1 MQPLVIAEPA
11 LNSAA
16 FLRSVLAEYQNLSWD
31 QSSAQLQQVQGRS
44 TDARLVI
51 QSQALTLQQV
61 ADIQQNLSAA
71 LSVHSFS
78 LHPFDELLNHTV
90 VVAAVDHSCDDDELV
105 KAVIAKTAE
114 QHHCEIALLEHT
126 PKLSEP
132 GLLVMDMDST
142 VIQIECIDEIAKLA
156 GLGDKVAAVTEQ
168 AMRGELAFKDS
179 LISRVACLDGVQV
192 SQLAQIRNSIPLM
205 PGLSKLLEVLKA
217 NGWKVAIASGG
228 FTYFAGY
235 LEERLGLDASRANVL
250 AEENGVLTGN
260 VIGDI
265 VDAEVKAE
273 TVKALAAKWDIPM
286 HQTVAMGDGANDL
299 KMMDVA
305 ALGVAFEAKPI
316 VNAQANAAIRYSG
329 LDAMLAYLCP

>member
-1 MQPLVIAEPA
+1 
-11 LNSAA
+11 
-16 FLRSVLAEYQNLSWD
+16 
-31 QSSAQLQQVQGRS
+31 
-44 TDARLVI
+44 
-51 QSQALTLQQV
+51 
-61 ADIQQNLSAA
+61 
-71 LSVHSFS
+71 
-78 LHPFDELLNHTV
+78 
-90 VVAAVDHSCDDDELV
+90 
-105 KAVIAKTAE
+105 
-114 QHHCEIALLEHT
+114 
-126 PKLSEP
+126 
-132 GLLVMDMDST
+132 
-142 VIQIECIDEIAKLA
+142 
-156 GLGDKVAAVTEQ
+156 
-168 AMRGELAFKDS
+168 
-179 LISRVACLDGVQV
+179 
-192 SQLAQIRNSIPLM
+192 M
-205 PGLSKLLEVLKA
+205 PGLSNLLEVLKA

-273 TVKALAAKWDIPM
+273 TVKALAAQWDIPM

-316 VNAQANAAIRYSG
+316 VNAQADAAIRYSG